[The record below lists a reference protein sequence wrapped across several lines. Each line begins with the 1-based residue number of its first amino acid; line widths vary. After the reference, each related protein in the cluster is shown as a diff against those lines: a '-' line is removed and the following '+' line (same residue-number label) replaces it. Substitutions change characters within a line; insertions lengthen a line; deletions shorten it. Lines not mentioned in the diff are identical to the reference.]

1 MYDLDVEGEG
11 DSEEDGGTS
20 DQFAEND
27 TLVEFIEPADVTKV
41 QYRIVASSK
50 LMKLIRRVYGE
61 WGKRAG
67 CYQPLEFKETYVG
80 SCLVVTWKCHAGHF
94 GGRWAS
100 QPTCAG
106 LWAGNLQLA
115 SAIVMSGNSY
125 TEIGFLF
132 KIMNMMYISKMLYN
146 QYQSLYI
153 APTVE
158 EYWNGMKDESWK
170 KRMSF

>member
-1 MYDLDVEGEG
+1 M
-11 DSEEDGGTS
+11 
-20 DQFAEND
+20 
-27 TLVEFIEPADVTKV
+27 EFIEPADVTKV
-41 QYRIVASSK
+41 QYCIVASSK
-50 LMKLIRRVYGE
+50 LMKLICRVHGE

-132 KIMNMMYISKMLYN
+132 KIMNMTYISKMLYN